1 MTTTTPRRITTL
13 QYLKAAVATRLGLEP
28 EHEGATPEWAELL
41 RNGLA
46 ERPAAGRRRLAAP
59 ARPALPAI
67 AAVPHREVVDEHLGV
82 LRVAGL
88 EPARI
93 HDALAGGAR

>member
-1 MTTTTPRRITTL
+1 MTTTEPRRITTI
-13 QYLKAAVATRLGLEP
+13 QYLKAAVATRLGLEA

-41 RNGLA
+41 RAGLNDRPA
-46 ERPAAGRRRLAAP
+46 LRRPAASP
-59 ARPALPAI
+59 ARLPLPAI

-82 LRVAGL
+82 IRVAGQ

-93 HDALAGGAR
+93 HDEMTGAAA

>member
-1 MTTTTPRRITTL
+1 MTTTEPRRITTI
-13 QYLKAAVATRLGLEP
+13 QYLKAAVATRLGLEA

-41 RNGLA
+41 RNGLN
-46 ERPAAGRRRLAAP
+46 ERPTLRRP
-59 ARPALPAI
+59 ARPVLPAI

-93 HDALAGGAR
+93 HDALAGSVR